1 MSRAPILSL
10 RHYRHDLIAHSHD
23 HPQLVFGLRGR
34 LEFEVEGRGAQLDR
48 QDLMVVPA
56 GRHHTCGST
65 VGSDCLVLD
74 VPVDNWL
81 GQSLGAH
88 LDASQ
93 RLLERAR
100 PLSLDTR
107 QQQLV
112 DWLAASPIN
121 DPLIAQQGA
130 VLLLASLNG
139 GAAPVA
145 PTTSLPYAR
154 FDAHI
159 EQNAAYPLQ
168 VADLARLAGLSSAR
182 LHARFMAECG
192 SRPWT
197 MYASVA
203 CYARGSY
210 YAIPACRSAISPAR
224 SATARKAPL
233 PPPCSRRLA
242 ARLVPCAAIVPTID
256 ARTATDSASAAPV
269 NWRRCPAL

>member
-1 MSRAPILSL
+1 MSSGPILSL
-10 RHYRHDLIAHSHD
+10 RHYRHDLIAHSHE

-34 LEFEVEGRGAQLDR
+34 LEFEVEGRGARLDR

-56 GRHHTCGST
+56 GSHHTCGSAA
-65 VGSDCLVLD
+65 GSDCLVLD
-74 VPVDNWL
+74 IPADDWL
-81 GQSLGAH
+81 SQRLGAH

-93 RLLERAR
+93 RLLERAG
-100 PLSLDTR
+100 SLNLDHR

-130 VLLLASLNG
+130 VLLLASLSSS
-139 GAAPVA
+139 AAPA
-145 PTTSLPYAR
+145 TATPSLPYAR

-192 SRPWT
+192 VTPMDYVRQ
-197 MYASVA
+197 
-203 CYARGSY
+203 
-210 YAIPACRSAISPAR
+210 
-224 SATARKAPL
+224 
-233 PPPCSRRLA
+233 RRLLRARQLLRNTQLPIGEIACQVGYSSQSAFA
-242 ARLVPCAAIVPTID
+242 AAMLKAFGRSPGAL
-256 ARTATDSASAAPV
+256 RRDSED
-269 NWRRCPAL
+269 N

>member
-93 RLLERAR
+93 RLLERAG

-112 DWLAASPIN
+112 DWLAASSIN
-121 DPLIAQQGA
+121 DPLIAQHGA

-192 SRPWT
+192 VTPMDYVRQ
-197 MYASVA
+197 
-203 CYARGSY
+203 
-210 YAIPACRSAISPAR
+210 
-224 SATARKAPL
+224 
-233 PPPCSRRLA
+233 RRLLRARQLLRDTRLPIGDIACQVGYSSQSAFA
-242 ARLVPCAAIVPTID
+242 AAMLKAFGRTPGALRRDCAD
-256 ARTATDSASAAPV
+256 
-269 NWRRCPAL
+269 N